1 MKEWKKVNCFAD
13 GVIYACGNKRKIV
26 TPGNP
31 AVYYEVEGL
40 EVRLYR
46 PASIGN
52 PTMQKNHR
60 LEGSLRG
67 KTPGA
72 IF

>member
-13 GVIYACGNKRKIV
+13 GVIYACENKRKIV

-40 EVRLYR
+40 AVRWYR
-46 PASIGN
+46 PTSIGN
-52 PTMQKNHR
+52 PNNC
-60 LEGSLRG
+60 
-67 KTPGA
+67 KTRA
-72 IF
+72 RKECR